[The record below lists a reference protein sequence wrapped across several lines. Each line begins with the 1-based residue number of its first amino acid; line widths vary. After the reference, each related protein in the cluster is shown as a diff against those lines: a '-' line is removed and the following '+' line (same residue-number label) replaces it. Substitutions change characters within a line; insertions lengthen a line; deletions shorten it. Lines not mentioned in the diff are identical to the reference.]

1 MAQLKATT
9 INGNLTVTGTSSVKD
24 IKVGSGSQLSY
35 YDKNCIIGCG
45 GKKVE
50 VLPRNYYVKDSSS
63 QATTFPMETKS
74 YELKIMARSWY
85 KNMPAVGFAPA
96 NGTQSVT
103 TLTLKL
109 IPSTGSAISLGTISN
124 TFTYRNTR
132 WFPDMSSTPTSK
144 TVTLNKGVSYYISY
158 TSNQTDSGVSDVTGS
173 VELTSSSNSVILGC
187 SQSAYA
193 GQTAINCPPDNGYDI
208 LIGAGD
214 RLYASIAS
222 STSTSWSVTS
232 DARDKTDFRKIDD
245 SLKFINS
252 LKPVRFL
259 NNSREKY
266 IFNGEFDEDMYKKA
280 LLKGN
285 RRQVGF
291 IAQEVYE
298 TMKDIYSDDNYAN
311 IVDYNNYH
319 EEKEKH
325 ELDRYMMCYTAFI
338 PFLTGAIQE
347 LSSKLDEATNKIN
360 ELENTISEMKNTQ
373 QPLNS

>member
-9 INGNLTVTGTSSVKD
+9 INGNLTVTGTTSAKN
-24 IKVGSGSQLSY
+24 IEVGSGCQLSY
-35 YDKNCIIGCG
+35 YDKNCIIGCDG
-45 GKKVE
+45 NKIS
-50 VLPRNYYVKDSSS
+50 VLPRNYYVKDSYSE
-63 QATTFPMETKS
+63 ATAFPMETKT
-74 YELKIMARSWY
+74 YTLTITCKGWY
-85 KNMPAVGFAPA
+85 KSAPVGITPS
-96 NGTQSVT
+96 NGAQSTT
-103 TLTLKL
+103 TLTISL
-109 IPSTGSAISLGTISN
+109 IPSTGSAVSLGTMKN
-124 TFTYRNTR
+124 TFTFRGSR
-132 WFPDMSSTPTSK
+132 WSASTITTSTTK
-144 TVTLNKGVSYYISY
+144 SVTLYKGVSYYISY
-158 TSNQTDSGVSDVTGS
+158 TSNQTDSGVSGVTGS

-347 LSSKLDEATNKIN
+347 LSKKLDDANAKIT
-360 ELENTISEMKNTQ
+360 ELENTISEMKNNQ
-373 QPLNS
+373 QSLNS

>member
-9 INGNLTVTGTSSVKD
+9 INGNLTVTGTTSAKD
-24 IKVGSGSQLSY
+24 IEVGSGCQLSY
-35 YDKNCIIGCG
+35 YDKNCIIGCDG
-45 GKKVE
+45 NKIS
-50 VLPRNYYVKDSSS
+50 VLARNYYVKNSSS

-74 YELKIMARSWY
+74 YELTISAKAWY
-85 KNMPAVGFAPA
+85 KNKPAGITPGDGA
-96 NGTQSVT
+96 QSIT
-103 TLTLKL
+103 TLTLTL
-109 IPSTGSAISLGTISN
+109 VPSSGSAISLGTMSN
-124 TFTYRNTR
+124 TFTFRNSS
-132 WFPDMSSTPTSK
+132 WLPASSTTSTTK
-144 TVTLNKGVSYYISY
+144 SVTLYKGISYYISY
-158 TSNQTDSGVSDVTGS
+158 TSNQTDSGVSNISGR

-214 RLYASIAS
+214 RLYATIAS

-232 DARDKTDFRKIDD
+232 DARDKTDFKDITD

-298 TMKDIYSDDNYAN
+298 TMKKVYNNDNYAD
-311 IVDYNNYH
+311 IVDYSNYQIS
-319 EEKEKH
+319 EEKDMNF
-325 ELDRYMMCYTAFI
+325 DRYSMRYNSLI

-347 LSSKLDEATNKIN
+347 LSKEIDALKATIAELKSQSIN
-360 ELENTISEMKNTQ
+360 Q
-373 QPLNS
+373 

>member
-24 IKVGSGSQLSY
+24 IEVGSGSQLSY
-35 YDKNCIIGCG
+35 YDKNCIIGCDG
-45 GKKVE
+45 NKIS
-50 VLPRNYYVKDSSS
+50 VLSRNYHIKSSS
-63 QATTFPMETKS
+63 TQATTFPMETKS
-74 YELKIMARSWY
+74 YEVTISAKSWY
-85 KNMPAVGFAPA
+85 KNKPAVGFAPA
-96 NGTQSVT
+96 DGSTSTT
-103 TLTLKL
+103 TLTIKL
-109 IPSTGSAISLGTISN
+109 IPSTGSAISLGTMSN
-124 TFTYRNTR
+124 IFTYRNST
-132 WFPDMSSTPTSK
+132 WFPISSNSEITKS
-144 TVTLNKGVSYYISY
+144 VTLYKGVSYYISY
-158 TSNQTDSGVSDVTGS
+158 TSNQTDSGVSSVTGK

-193 GQTAINCPPDNGYDI
+193 GQTAINCPPNNGYDI

-214 RLYASIAS
+214 RLYATIAS

-347 LSSKLDEATNKIN
+347 LSKKLDDANAKIT
-360 ELENTISEMKNTQ
+360 ELENK
-373 QPLNS
+373 LK